1 MGMNKKVLIIAYLFP
16 PIGGGGVQRALK
28 MAKYLGEFGWQ
39 PHVLTV
45 EPEYHVS
52 LDESLLQQLPAE
64 AVIHR
69 ARELSLGRRAFLP
82 APASGADGAGGARP
96 GAAGSGK
103 AGAADDTGAFRSTT
117 TGAGA
122 EPPAQPVSASSWKRR
137 LFPLLKRI
145 KNALFIPDDQ
155 ILWFP
160 SAARKGLSVIREHG
174 IDAIVSTSGPVT
186 NHLIALYLKRKTGL
200 PWIAD
205 FRDPWTQNMH
215 RTNLRWREWL
225 EDRLER
231 MVHRESDLLLTVTE
245 SFVRNFQA
253 KFGAELKRV
262 EVIHN
267 GYDLDDYRALADV
280 RKPERERDVWTLVY
294 TGILYRERNPRLF
307 LQAVRQLIDEGG
319 LPADGIR
326 IRFAGVFDYPGY
338 SDNIDCVRN
347 LGLEPVVE
355 VLGHLPHRRALE
367 EMKQADLLLLIG
379 DTAPGSGDYIPGK
392 LFEYMAVGRPILAL
406 AMPGEAANIIGRHR
420 LGAVAD
426 PTDLKAIKEAI
437 MDLYREWR
445 EGTQQAE
452 QAGSS
457 REAAAPS
464 ATAMYERREQARMLA
479 ELLDELQESTAGDL
493 QT

>member
-1 MGMNKKVLIIAYLFP
+1 MGLDKKVLVIAYLFP

-52 LDESLLQQLPAE
+52 LDESLLKQLPAE

-82 APASGADGAGGARP
+82 APAS
-96 GAAGSGK
+96 AAG
-103 AGAADDTGAFRSTT
+103 TGASDGRGASKATA
-117 TGAGA
+117 TGAEA
-122 EPPAQPVSASSWKRR
+122 VPPARPVSASPWKRR

-145 KNALFIPDDQ
+145 KNALLIPDDQ
-155 ILWFP
+155 ILWLP

-186 NHLIALYLKRKTGL
+186 NHLVALYLKRKTGL

-215 RTNLRWREWL
+215 RTSLRWREWL

-245 SFVRNFQA
+245 SFARNFQA
-253 KFGAELKRV
+253 KFGSELKRV

-267 GYDLDDYRALADV
+267 GYDLDDYRALTDV

-307 LQAVRQLIDEGG
+307 LQAVRQLMDEGR
-319 LPADGIR
+319 LPAGGIR

-338 SDNIDCVRN
+338 SDNIDCVRT

-367 EMKQADLLLLIG
+367 EMKKADLLLLIG

-406 AMPGEAANIIGRHR
+406 AMPGEAASIIGRHR

-452 QAGSS
+452 PS
-457 REAAAPS
+457 RETAAPS
-464 ATAMYERREQARMLA
+464 ATAMYERREQARLLA
-479 ELLDELQESTAGDL
+479 ELLNELKSELKRTEAMNEAI
-493 QT
+493 